1 MKIKKSIIIVLG
13 IFVAYSFCSPDF
25 KNFKTGD
32 SQQIIEVTGKNGISA
47 ELQTFEKHG
56 NSWSPGPVKTMA
68 VVGRSG
74 IAPSGLKKE
83 GDGKTPAG
91 IFLLAHA
98 FGYADRGVG
107 NMPYRQ
113 ATEKDIWVDDVHS
126 SDYNRWVS
134 LPTEAR
140 SFERMRR
147 NDNLY
152 EYGLVID
159 YNMNPIKTG
168 AGSAIFLHV
177 WRNEK
182 SPTDGCVAI
191 SQADMIRLLGW
202 LEPSKKPRIIIH

>member
-1 MKIKKSIIIVLG
+1 MKKSIFWVFGIILLN
-13 IFVAYSFCSPDF
+13 FCYSRDF
-25 KNFKTGD
+25 KHFQTSD
-32 SQQIIEVTGKNGISA
+32 SQQIIEVTVKNGLTA

-56 NSWSPGPVKTMA
+56 NSWSPGPVKTAA

-74 IAPSGLKKE
+74 IAPTGLKKE
-83 GDGKTPAG
+83 GDGKTPSG
-91 IFLLAHA
+91 IFLLGHA

-113 ATEKDIWVDDVHS
+113 ATEKNVWIDDVDS
-126 SDYNRWVS
+126 SDYNHWVN
-134 LPTEAR
+134 LPTNAR

-152 EYGLVID
+152 EYGLVVD
-159 YNMNPIKTG
+159 YNTNPVVPG

-182 SPTDGCVAI
+182 SPTDGCVAV
-191 SQADMIRLLGW
+191 SQKDLIRLLVW
-202 LEPSKKPRIIIH
+202 LDPSKKPRIIIH